1 MQVLL
6 QCRPGFENEA
16 IEEVAERFLNAK
28 GKSTV
33 LEQGDGFILL
43 DALGPRS
50 LYAQLHWKEW
60 CFVRQWWI
68 VHQILAFSVEDRLTL
83 VRESL
88 HTLASQTLGDLTE
101 KPGLLMEWPDTNDGR
116 ALTQNLEL
124 LAKSLPW
131 DEESDSDT
139 RLAAFFPDKKRCFVG
154 IATDRSAPW
163 PMGIP
168 RLRFPSGAPS
178 RSTLKLAEAFE
189 AFLSP
194 REQELLLA
202 PGQHAVDLGAAPGG
216 WTYQLVIRGMQVQA
230 VDNGPLKGDVASH
243 PAVQHLKIDG
253 FRFRPK
259 RPVDWLVC
267 DMVEQP
273 RRVAELVRDWFLQ
286 GWVRHAIFNL
296 KLQPGKRFAEVR
308 MCQTLLLDG
317 LADAGLRGRLLTR
330 QLYHDREEVTLY
342 LRLEG
347 NAHTKTW

>member
-1 MQVLL
+1 MQVLI
-6 QCRPGFENEA
+6 QCRPGFEKEA
-16 IEEVAERFLNAK
+16 IEEVAERFLSAK
-28 GKSTV
+28 GKTSV
-33 LEQGDGFILL
+33 IEQGDGFVLL
-43 DALGPRS
+43 DAFAPRS

-68 VHQILAFSVEDRLTL
+68 VHSLLRFGTEDRIKQIRETM
-83 VRESL
+83 ESL
-88 HTLASQTLGDLTE
+88 SQTAFEAMNE
-101 KPGLLMEWPDTNDGR
+101 KPGLLVEWPDTNDGR
-116 ALTQNLEL
+116 ALTQNLEI

-131 DEESDSDT
+131 DEDSESDQ
-139 RLAAFFPDKKRCFVG
+139 RLAVFFPDKKRCFVG
-154 IATDRSAPW
+154 IANERSAPW

-189 AFLSP
+189 VFLSP
-194 REQELLLA
+194 REHEILLA

-230 VDNGPLKGDVASH
+230 VDNGPLKGEVASH
-243 PAVQHLKIDG
+243 PAVQHLRHDG

-308 MCQTLLLDG
+308 MCQNLILDS
-317 LADAGLRGRLLTR
+317 LAEAGLRGRLLTR

-347 NAHTKTW
+347 SAHSKTW